1 MDENNHRPA
10 GILPNLS
17 TAFERYLF
25 KQISNFLESIFSK
38 FLCSFRKGRNAQ
50 HCCTTLLTLLEKL
63 LKSMDKWMLF
73 GTLLM
78 DVSKAFDCLPHG
90 LLKAKLFAYAFILV
104 QQGFFLI
111 T

>member
-1 MDENNHRPA
+1 MHNIA
-10 GILPNLS
+10 
-17 TAFERYLF
+17 
-25 KQISNFLESIFSK
+25 
-38 FLCSFRKGRNAQ
+38 AQ
-50 HCCTTLLTLLEKL
+50 HCLLALLEKL

-73 GTLLM
+73 GTLPM

-90 LLKAKLFAYAFILV
+90 LLKAKLFAYAFTLV